1 MPLLFMDTGY
11 ELSSPC
17 GSLSTEECS
26 SSISALE
33 REGEGNQP
41 RPRGT
46 KRREKNRNAA
56 RKSRRKQTERAD
68 ELHEEL
74 QCLEKS
80 NSALQKEIAALK
92 KDLRLYETALE
103 RHKPHCRL
111 KDSGSSPAEC
121 KAGSSLPQASDSS
134 SLKTRAGFKTFNNP
148 ERTCLPSSASSPTT
162 TGPTAAESTA
172 KHLVTSSSLTSPY
185 SVSFFTH
192 AAPHSLF
199 CKPPPITCPS
209 FAPSSA
215 AQLKT
220 NKVHTTSP
228 ASQSSALTEDRSLRK
243 LDSSYSTAPTIHSC
257 SSHLGVQS
265 TGLPKQSSPRN
276 VPELSSC
283 KFSGN
288 SAFPQ
293 TPATQTLS
301 VPVQMTSVASP
312 SPAAHFA
319 SLQSYDQQVSPGPD
333 SLLSLLTVPS
343 PLNHC
348 QTTSSSLN
356 GSLSQPAP
364 DPSKDMSLSE
374 LLEVNDWILSGF
386 GNL

>member
-26 SSISALE
+26 SSISAPE

-46 KRREKNRNAA
+46 KRREKNRDAA

-74 QCLEKS
+74 QCLEQS

-121 KAGSSLPQASDSS
+121 KAGSSPPQASDSS

-148 ERTCLPSSASSPTT
+148 ERTCLTSSASSPTT
-162 TGPTAAESTA
+162 GPTAAA
-172 KHLVTSSSLTSPY
+172 Y

-199 CKPPPITCPS
+199 CNPPPITCPS
-209 FAPSSA
+209 FAPSTA
-215 AQLKT
+215 AQLQR
-220 NKVHTTSP
+220 NKVHTTST
-228 ASQSSALTEDRSLRK
+228 ASQNSALTEDGFLRN
-243 LDSSYSTAPTIHSC
+243 LDSSISNTPTIHSC
-257 SSHLGVQS
+257 SAHLGVQS
-265 TGLPKQSSPRN
+265 TGLPKQSSPKN

-293 TPATQTLS
+293 TPAPQTLS
-301 VPVQMTSVASP
+301 VPVQVTSVPSP
-312 SPAAHFA
+312 SPAAYFA
-319 SLQSYDQQVSPGPD
+319 SLQSYNQQVSPGPE

-348 QTTSSSLN
+348 QTTSSSFN
-356 GSLSQPAP
+356 GSPAP